1 MKPTT
6 ESEVLV
12 LLVFLAPVPT
22 SFATDRT
29 TTSTR
34 NTDIAT
40 SHESNSN
47 LSNQFRSVRFIKESE
62 KVKRFMYLLMSE
74 IFYRLK
80 FFGNLISLT
89 LVQQSELTFSEDAI
103 LGRIHE

>member
-1 MKPTT
+1 MR
-6 ESEVLV
+6 
-12 LLVFLAPVPT
+12 
-22 SFATDRT
+22 AT
-29 TTSTR
+29 
-34 NTDIAT
+34 AT
-40 SHESNSN
+40 SHESNSD
-47 LSNQFRSVRFIKESE
+47 LSNQLRSVRFIKESE

-103 LGRIHE
+103 LGRIHERRVRSEEVAT